1 MPGHHRWVTFASV
14 PLTKPSQFPTAA
26 DHASGGFNHQE
37 RWLEQRDTLLTRR
50 LHVEK
55 AEAHLKGTSQDGNE
69 KRQARG
75 GMAALM
81 HARRC
86 LPVQSFMQ
94 RFTNSYKEC
103 SKIRTSYHITL
114 DNSVFSNYTLTS

>member
-1 MPGHHRWVTFASV
+1 M
-14 PLTKPSQFPTAA
+14 AA

-103 SKIRTSYHITL
+103 S
-114 DNSVFSNYTLTS
+114 

>member
-1 MPGHHRWVTFASV
+1 M
-14 PLTKPSQFPTAA
+14 AA

-103 SKIRTSYHITL
+103 SKIRTSYQVLSYESRILSYHFI
-114 DNSVFSNYTLTS
+114 VK

>member
-37 RWLEQRDTLLTRR
+37 RWLEQRDTLVTRR
-50 LHVEK
+50 LHAEK
-55 AEAHLKGTSQDGNE
+55 AEAYLKGTSVGGNE
-69 KRQARG
+69 KRQTRG

-81 HARRC
+81 YARRG
-86 LPVQSFMQ
+86 LPVQRFMQ
-94 RFTNSYKEC
+94 RMFKNSYKLPGGC
-103 SKIRTSYHITL
+103 PRFLSSPL
-114 DNSVFSNYTLTS
+114 DFFLTIK